1 MTGIA
6 TGPGLKILPDADFLR
21 VGRQTED
28 TMEEKEK
35 TAAEDLVL
43 ELERR
48 SGELM
53 ALAEETAASMGEYY
67 NRIAAHETEDGQVEA
82 SVNALKVTAKTLGR
96 ASLRAGELYD
106 ELDARWHDQR
116 RSRKQRKVL
125 PAAPANGA
133 IDLTEERGE
142 HFARGLNIYKLLWIF
157 FIGSFAGVVVE
168 TLWCLVRHGY
178 LESRAGLVY
187 GPFNLLYGAG
197 AAALSLCLY
206 RYRNR
211 GNWLSFLGGM
221 VVGSAVEYVCSWGQ
235 EVLFGSRSW
244 DYSNVPFNLNGRIC
258 LLYSIFWGILG
269 VLWIKE
275 LYPRMVKWILKIP
288 NKAGKILT
296 WVLAAFF
303 VVNAVVSLIAVYRWS
318 QRVDGVAA
326 ANGFWEFID
335 ARFPNARMER
345 IYANMKFGQ

>member
-1 MTGIA
+1 
-6 TGPGLKILPDADFLR
+6 
-21 VGRQTED
+21 
-28 TMEEKEK
+28 MEEKEK
-35 TAAEDLVL
+35 QDRVDEVLQLEQQSGALLTRIEQTAAAME
-43 ELERR
+43 
-48 SGELM
+48 G
-53 ALAEETAASMGEYY
+53 YY
-67 NRIAAHETEDGQVEA
+67 DRITAHEVEEAEVEA
-82 SVNALKVTAKTLGR
+82 RVAALKRTARTLGR
-96 ASLRAGELYD
+96 ASLRTGELYD

-116 RSRKQRKVL
+116 RSGRKRKVL
-125 PAAPANGA
+125 PAPPANGA
-133 IDLTEERGE
+133 IDLTEEKGE

-168 TLWCLVRHGY
+168 TLWCLARHGY

-197 AAALSLCLY
+197 AAALTLCLY

-221 VVGSAVEYVCSWGQ
+221 VVGSVVEYVCSWGQ

-258 LLYSIFWGILG
+258 LLYSFFWGILG
-269 VLWIKE
+269 VLWIKDI
-275 LYPRMVKWILKIP
+275 YPRMVKWILKIP

-296 WVLAAFF
+296 WALAAFF

-318 QRVDGVAA
+318 QRLDGVAA
-326 ANGFWEFID
+326 ANGFWQFID
-335 ARFPNARMER
+335 SRFPNARMER
-345 IYANMKFGQ
+345 IYANMKFGK